1 MEPQNR
7 HDAKAILKKDLAS
20 LHSDIQSATS
30 VSTVK
35 RALAEPLALFF
46 DAPEAVDFLTNGVGT
61 SLTTVLAA
69 SKYFSNIPI
78 EAVDLYRDI
87 FFRTCI
93 AQHFEFLLRNVAV
106 SWLPCFSEQEIKTLF
121 ESYFIPEA
129 LDSSEGTHHV
139 PPPSLDL
146 LGTLRFLSDAA
157 AWTEHT
163 HVVKV
168 AVDLLQK
175 LLTAC
180 RVEEFYVA
188 EMTLQTGG
196 MEAARIER
204 WQQYV
209 AIITFLPDK
218 LANIFGVRPPEFF
231 RTASFIRLI
240 AAQIGSAVSSIASRE
255 PVDVPAIYLTELIEK
270 LVRLGY
276 AEHLMESWMPSVKES
291 VCQPDVALLWN
302 AIFQKLGRSESEHM
316 LLQLLERLRKL
327 LSIGV
332 DLTTHREAS
341 KYMLTWIGSQTMERN
356 PHIRDLLSRKFLYDS
371 VLHVDILRIL
381 VRCMAE
387 FPRSSA
393 LSVAS
398 NIRRL
403 VETWTDKS
411 FLRYASYEQH
421 AHVTYLILL
430 SLSYLTPED
439 ASGADLLGIFLTGMT
454 AYLDNSDPHIRKRGM
469 VTAECLSKIL
479 NSSALDFGL
488 EADEEVTFLRSLAD
502 PTTRDGPM
510 GGMSTSSAEV
520 FDVDLELPEKISD
533 ADHDEDDP
541 DEVVLPSH
549 NQEGD
554 ESSPDSDDD
563 LPAYDL
569 REPDVRDADA
579 KILKPPMYIRE
590 CLDGLRAEDD
600 PEQLNICLARASE
613 LIERAPQD
621 DLDHIAYDLGSR
633 LIHLHNN
640 FDLTDFDKNRM
651 RALVSLLVRMP
662 HKISRYLI
670 DQVYERQISIQQRLD
685 ILTCLALGATTL
697 SGLQSIGAGEKSAQA
712 PSQDM
717 QVSASRGRPRP
728 KPVSRSN
735 MFGPVATSFLFPLL
749 TKVHEMIER
758 PNASGGPFGTLL
770 LTKIIITAGVF
781 VYCAQNTV
789 DNRRLTRDY
798 FNCLWALRYLP
809 LNDTTG
815 LLNAILVGF
824 NVILEALPQS
834 ILLDEFGGP
843 TNELGQLREW
853 VSDVLVTDSRR
864 ENLQLAA
871 SILSSSRNLFD
882 SQRELFWGDA
892 L

>member
-1 MEPQNR
+1 MESQNR
-7 HDAKAILKKDLAS
+7 HDAKAILKQDLTS
-20 LHSDIQSATS
+20 LHSAIQSATS

-46 DAPEAVDFLTNGVGT
+46 DAPKAVNLLTDGAGS
-61 SLTTVLAA
+61 SLATVLAA
-69 SKYFSNIPI
+69 SEYFSNIPI
-78 EAVDLYRDI
+78 ESVDLYRDI
-87 FFRTCI
+87 FFRTCV
-93 AQHFEFLLRNVAV
+93 AQHFEFLLRSVAV
-106 SWLPCFSEQEIKTLF
+106 SWLPCFSEQEKKTLF
-121 ESYFIPEA
+121 ESYFIPEV
-129 LDSSEGTHHV
+129 LDSSKGTRHA
-139 PPPSLDL
+139 PPALSVDV
-146 LGTLRFLSDAA
+146 LGTLRFLSDTA

-180 RVEEFYVA
+180 RVDDFYVA
-188 EMTLQTGG
+188 EMTLQTDG

-204 WQQYV
+204 WRQYV

-218 LANIFGVRPPEFF
+218 LANIFGVHPPEFF
-231 RTASFIRLI
+231 RTASFISLI
-240 AAQIGSAVSSIASRE
+240 AAQIGSAVSSIASRK
-255 PVDVPAIYLTELIEK
+255 PVDVPAMYLTELIEK

-276 AEHLMESWMPSVKES
+276 AAYLMESWMPYVKES
-291 VCQPDVALLWN
+291 VSQSDVALLWN
-302 AIFQKLGRSESEHM
+302 AIFQKLGHSESEHL
-316 LLQLLERLRKL
+316 LLQLLESLRKL
-327 LSIGV
+327 LSIRG
-332 DLTTHREAS
+332 DLTTHQEAS
-341 KYMLTWIGSQTMERN
+341 KYVLTWIGSQTMEQN

-411 FLRYASYEQH
+411 FLKYASYEQH

-439 ASGADLLGIFLTGMT
+439 ASRADLLGIFLTGMT
-454 AYLDNSDPHIRKRGM
+454 AYLDSSDPHIRRRGM
-469 VTAECLSKIL
+469 VTAECLSKVL
-479 NSSALDFGL
+479 NLSALDFGL

-510 GGMSTSSAEV
+510 GGMSTSSVEV
-520 FDVDLELPEKISD
+520 FDVNLQLPEKISD
-533 ADHDEDDP
+533 ADPEDDP
-541 DEVVLPSH
+541 DEIVLPSH
-549 NQEGD
+549 NQEGE
-554 ESSPDSDDD
+554 ESSADSDDD

-569 REPDVRDADA
+569 REPDVMDADA

-600 PEQLNICLARASE
+600 PEQLNICLAQASE

-640 FDLTDFDKNRM
+640 FDLSDFDKNRM

-662 HKISRYLI
+662 RKVSRYLI

-697 SGLQSIGAGEKSAQA
+697 SGLQDIGAGEKSDQA

-717 QVSASRGRPRP
+717 QVSAPRGRPRP
-728 KPVSRSN
+728 KPVSRPN

-749 TKVHEMIER
+749 TKVHDMIER
-758 PNASGGPFGTLL
+758 PNTSGGPFGTLL

-781 VYCAQNTV
+781 VHCAQNTV

-834 ILLDEFGGP
+834 ILLDEFGGS
-843 TNELGQLREW
+843 TNELGHLREW